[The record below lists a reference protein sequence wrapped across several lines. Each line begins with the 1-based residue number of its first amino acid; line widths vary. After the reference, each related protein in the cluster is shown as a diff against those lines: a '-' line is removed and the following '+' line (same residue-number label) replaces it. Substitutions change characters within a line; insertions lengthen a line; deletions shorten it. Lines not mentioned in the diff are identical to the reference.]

1 MTSDLDQHLTRHL
14 AEASEAVAAVVA
26 RAQIKSSDLVLEGVH
41 IIPANGLLDA
51 WRRSGGEACGIVLR
65 VDDKKTHQDFI
76 RSREK
81 HNRKG
86 VEHYLKN
93 LDRIRKIQDHM
104 VIIAEQSDWLSIDA
118 SIDENPIS
126 LIENSFE

>member
-1 MTSDLDQHLTRHL
+1 M
-14 AEASEAVAAVVA
+14 A
-26 RAQIKSSDLVLEGVH
+26 
-41 IIPANGLLDA
+41 
-51 WRRSGGEACGIVLR
+51 
-65 VDDKKTHQDFI
+65 
-76 RSREK
+76 
-81 HNRKG
+81 
-86 VEHYLKN
+86 HYLKN